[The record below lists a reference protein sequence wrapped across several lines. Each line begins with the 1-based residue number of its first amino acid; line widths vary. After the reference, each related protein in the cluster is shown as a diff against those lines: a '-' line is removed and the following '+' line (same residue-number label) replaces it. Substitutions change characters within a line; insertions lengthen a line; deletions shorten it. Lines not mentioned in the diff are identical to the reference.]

1 MTNIILGLLL
11 LPSLLGLFMLWH
23 IFRPQQKPADT
34 SNRINKIRLLWFAL
48 TREYLFTNTMPW
60 LKRDELDNLSS
71 QTYRLV
77 PVDPSW
83 VSIDGMNEQEFAAY
97 IQGSSE
103 CLDAVERALTEPL
116 EQVRQGVS
124 AEPWQRVKQK
134 ILNLRTL
141 HEQCAYVDHHV
152 LQILDNLFLVFDPR
166 EEELTLLGFEKSLKA
181 AQDFRDKHKHK
192 HTTSSSSFSNED

>member
-1 MTNIILGLLL
+1 MTNILLGLLI
-11 LPSLLGLFMLWH
+11 LPGILGLFMLWH

-48 TREYLFTNTMPW
+48 TREYLFTDTMPW

-103 CLDAVERALTEPL
+103 CLNAVERALSEPL
-116 EQVRQGVS
+116 EKVRQGVS

-141 HEQCAYVDHHV
+141 HEQFAYVDHHV

-166 EEELTLLGFEKSLKA
+166 EEELTLLGFEKSLEA
-181 AQDFRDKHKHK
+181 AQDFRDKYKYTASLNPQTRISK
-192 HTTSSSSFSNED
+192 